1 MVEEA
6 LSLEKVLSNIDRGQ
20 ATQLRSEM
28 LKLLN
33 TTREKERS
41 MKASFDQIRTIED
54 LDKYERG
61 RVDIIQIPISETTSY
76 IESNIEPEQR
86 DDEFE
91 PMPPDIP
98 AIPILP
104 TLTENY
110 KMQQI

>member
-61 RVDIIQIPISETTSY
+61 RVDNIHIPISETTSY
-76 IESNIEPEQR
+76 IE
-86 DDEFE
+86 
-91 PMPPDIP
+91 
-98 AIPILP
+98 
-104 TLTENY
+104 Y
-110 KMQQI
+110 K

>member
-41 MKASFDQIRTIED
+41 MKASFD
-54 LDKYERG
+54 
-61 RVDIIQIPISETTSY
+61 
-76 IESNIEPEQR
+76 
-86 DDEFE
+86 
-91 PMPPDIP
+91 
-98 AIPILP
+98 
-104 TLTENY
+104 
-110 KMQQI
+110 